1 MKKPYLA
8 LLLAAMFSQPGQ
20 AALKPDSEAIVA
32 IKLDKQCRW
41 QVKKGIDCTI
51 AQQTTILKDAGREL
65 GTYTLWV
72 NEGDKVDL
80 LEAYTLQPDG
90 RKLAVPSR
98 DIQRGD
104 VPGQNGFQGYRFI
117 KLAYPEVAVGSTLVI
132 RQRRQEALVAP
143 YSDLSERFV
152 ATTDAARLDQ
162 LNLRIESDKPLHW
175 RSKYTEGLL
184 QVAQQDEGRVFT
196 ASLTQPLFLDTT
208 ESGRRFRFRL
218 GPQLEISTEP
228 DASRYLAPV
237 AQAFDQRLRDALPPR
252 AQATVESV
260 KGMPWQQQVAGVLR
274 DINERIRYM
283 GDWRLNENG
292 HIPFTLAQIEQRGFG
307 DCKDMALTL
316 AAMLRAV
323 GLQAEVALVRSD
335 MDNTPPLLTPHGYL
349 NHAIVHLRVDGRD
362 YWLDGT
368 QKLNALGGV
377 VSQLEDRPAYLLRD
391 GGVQAATIATNDPL
405 QSREQQQIDYTLGAD
420 GEWRV
425 GGTNVL
431 SGVVAS
437 KQLLTE
443 LEDGPQALD
452 RELADTFTYG
462 SMKLKDAKV
471 VRPELVRLIDA
482 PFGYSM
488 NASMQ
493 NFSRPLGRFRLVDM
507 RLLDQ
512 RLAALREYQA
522 KAGVSDYLLESGGWD
537 VTVRLHGVRVVAE
550 PERCKVDSPWLDFR
564 IEPVKVADGV
574 GLRQQGLRKR
584 LWVTAEELAS
594 PAFARLLDELEQ
606 CDAQSQILLQK

>member
-1 MKKPYLA
+1 MKKTLMA
-8 LLLAAMFSQPGQ
+8 LLLAGIYSQGGQ
-20 AALKPDSEAIVA
+20 AALKPESEAVVSL
-32 IKLDKQCRW
+32 KLDKQCRW
-41 QVKKGIDCTI
+41 QVQKGSDCTI
-51 AQQTTILKDAGREL
+51 TQQTTILKDAGREL
-65 GTYTLWV
+65 GSYTVWA
-72 NEGDKVDL
+72 NAGDKVEVE
-80 LEAYTLQPDG
+80 EAYTLQPDG
-90 RKLAVPSR
+90 RKLKVPSR
-98 DIQRGD
+98 DIQQGD
-104 VPGQNGFQGYRFI
+104 VPGENGFQGHRFI
-117 KLAYPEVAVGSTLVI
+117 KLAFPEVAVGSTLVI
-132 RQRRQEALVAP
+132 RQRRQEAQVAP
-143 YSDLSERFV
+143 FANLSERIRM
-152 ATTDAARLDQ
+152 DADAVRYDQ
-162 LNLRIESDKPLHW
+162 LNLRIESDQPLHW
-175 RSKYTEGLL
+175 RSKYADGLF
-184 QVAQQDEGRVFT
+184 QVAQQHEGRVLT

-208 ESGRRFRFRL
+208 ESSHRFRFRL
-218 GPQLEISTEP
+218 GPQLEVSTEP
-228 DASRYLAPV
+228 DALRYLAPV
-237 AQAFDQRLRDALPPR
+237 AQAFEQRLRDALPSR
-252 AQATVESV
+252 AQSTVDSV
-260 KGMPWQQQVAGVLR
+260 KGLPWQQQVAAILR
-274 DINERIRYM
+274 DVNERIRYM
-283 GDWRLNENG
+283 GDLRRSDNG
-292 HIPFTLAQIEQRGFG
+292 YIPFTLAQIEQRGFG

-316 AAMLRAV
+316 AAMLRAA
-323 GLQAEVALVRSD
+323 GLQAEVALVQAGV
-335 MDNTPPLLTPHGYL
+335 DNTPPLVTPHGYL
-349 NHAIVHLRVDGRD
+349 NHAIVHLQVEGRD

-391 GGVQAATIATNDPL
+391 GSVQAATIATNDPL

-425 GGTNVL
+425 TGTNAL
-431 SGVVAS
+431 SGVMAS

-462 SMKLKDAKV
+462 SMKQKDAKV
-471 VRPELVRLIDA
+471 VRPDLVRLIDT
-482 PFGYSM
+482 PFRFSV

-522 KAGVSDYLLESGGWD
+522 KAGVSDYLLETGGWD

-550 PERCKVDSPWLDFR
+550 PERCKVDSPWLDFY

-594 PAFARLLDELEQ
+594 PAFTRLLDELEQ

>member
-8 LLLAAMFSQPGQ
+8 LLLAAMFSQPGH
-20 AALKPDSEAIVA
+20 AALKPDSEALVA

-41 QVKKGIDCTI
+41 LVQKGSDCTI
-51 AQQTTILKDAGREL
+51 TQQTTILKDAGREL

-72 NEGDKVDL
+72 NEGDKVDM

-98 DIQRGD
+98 DIQHGD

-117 KLAYPEVAVGSTLVI
+117 KLAYPEVALGSTLVI
-132 RQRRQEALVAP
+132 RQRRQEARVAP
-143 YSDLSERFV
+143 YADLSERFV
-152 ATTDAARLDQ
+152 ATVDAARLDQ

-175 RSKYTEGLL
+175 RGKNTDGLL
-184 QVAQQDEGRVFT
+184 QVAQQDEGKVLT
-196 ASLTQPLFLDTT
+196 ASLSRPLFLDTT
-208 ESGRRFRFRL
+208 ETGRRFRFRQ

-260 KGMPWQQQVAGVLR
+260 KGMPWQQQVAAVLR

-316 AAMLRAV
+316 AAMLRAA

-335 MDNTPPLLTPHGYL
+335 VDNTPPLLTPYGYL
-349 NHAIVHLRVDGRD
+349 NHAIVHLQVDGRD

-368 QKLNALGGV
+368 QKLNVLGGV

-391 GGVQAATIATNDPL
+391 GLAQAALIAANDPL
-405 QSREQQQIDYTLGAD
+405 QSQEVQQIDYTPAAD
-420 GEWRV
+420 GVWQV
-425 GGTNVL
+425 AGSSSL
-431 SGVVAS
+431 SGVVARD
-437 KQLLTE
+437 LLYTE
-443 LEDGPQALD
+443 LEEGAPALD

-462 SMKLKDAKV
+462 AMKLSDAKV
-471 VRPELVRLIDA
+471 ARTALPRLLYQPYLFTA
-482 PFGYSM
+482 T
-488 NASMQ
+488 ASTR
-493 NFSRPLGRFRLVDM
+493 NFWRPLARFRLADL
-507 RLLDQ
+507 RFLDA
-512 RLAALREYQA
+512 RLATLREYQA
-522 KAGVSDYLLESGGWD
+522 KAGVSDYLLETGGGAA
-537 VTVRLHGVRVVAE
+537 TVRLHGVRAVAE
-550 PERCKVDSPWLDFR
+550 PERCEVTSPWLEYR
-564 IEPVKVADGV
+564 IDPVTVADGV
-574 GLRQQGLRKR
+574 GLRQQWLRKR
-584 LWVTAEELAS
+584 LWVTAQELAS
-594 PAFARLLDELEQ
+594 PAFARMLDELEL
-606 CDAQSQILLQK
+606 CEAQSQILLHR